1 MDGQHLMM
9 GGRKFLLFSI
19 IYHVCPLSSC
29 TLYTLTSSSSYSF
42 FFTNIHSD
50 EEWGAKP
57 SSGSGKSG
65 KGSSGKS
72 GKASVDEKDD
82 GWNGGGVITKA
93 ESEMKFSQSNINSA
107 SALRIAVPLVAAV
120 VGGAVTLL

>member
-1 MDGQHLMM
+1 MCAYCLLLHTLLYSPHHLHN
-9 GGRKFLLFSI
+9 LFFS
-19 IYHVCPLSSC
+19 
-29 TLYTLTSSSSYSF
+29 
-42 FFTNIHSD
+42 TNIHSD
-50 EEWGAKP
+50 GG
-57 SSGSGKSG
+57 SSGKSG
-65 KGSSGKS
+65 KGSSGSGKS

>member
-1 MDGQHLMM
+1 MPFV
-9 GGRKFLLFSI
+9 FLCS
-19 IYHVCPLSSC
+19 
-29 TLYTLTSSSSYSF
+29 LYTHLVIFILF

-50 EEWGAKP
+50 AEWGAKP
-57 SSGSGKSG
+57 SSGSGKSGKGSSGKSG

>member
-1 MDGQHLMM
+1 MDVSFFAFFDHIMCA
-9 GGRKFLLFSI
+9 S
-19 IYHVCPLSSC
+19 
-29 TLYTLTSSSSYSF
+29 LYTPILTPSSSKPLLLHEL
-42 FFTNIHSD
+42 HSD
-50 EEWGAKP
+50 GG
-57 SSGSGKSG
+57 SSGKSG
-65 KGSSGKS
+65 KGSSGSGKS

-120 VGGAVTLL
+120 VGGAVTLF

>member
-1 MDGQHLMM
+1 MRD
-9 GGRKFLLFSI
+9 GRKCLLFSI
-19 IYHVCPLSSC
+19 ISC
-29 TLYTLTSSSSYSF
+29 VLLISTLLHSPRHLRTLLLHTH
-42 FFTNIHSD
+42 IHSD

-57 SSGSGKSG
+57 SSSSGKSG

>member
-1 MDGQHLMM
+1 MPFV
-9 GGRKFLLFSI
+9 FLYS
-19 IYHVCPLSSC
+19 
-29 TLYTLTSSSSYSF
+29 LYTHLVIFILF
-42 FFTNIHSD
+42 FLTNIHSD
-50 EEWGAKP
+50 AEWGAKP

>member
-1 MDGQHLMM
+1 MRD
-9 GGRKFLLFSI
+9 GRKCLLFSI
-19 IYHVCPLSSC
+19 IYHVCFFSLHSYVYSPRHLH
-29 TLYTLTSSSSYSF
+29 TLLLHKHT
-42 FFTNIHSD
+42 HSD

-57 SSGSGKSG
+57 SSSSGKSG

-120 VGGAVTLL
+120 VGGAVTLF